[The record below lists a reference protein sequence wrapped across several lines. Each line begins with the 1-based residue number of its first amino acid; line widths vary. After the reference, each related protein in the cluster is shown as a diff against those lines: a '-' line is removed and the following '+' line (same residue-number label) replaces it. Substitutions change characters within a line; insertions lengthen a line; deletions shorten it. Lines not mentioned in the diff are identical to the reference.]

1 MSINRLKN
9 KIIREIRSLPVPKEE
24 RMRWHEYERT
34 VNHYTNM
41 LPCEAQDWLSRT
53 TAAHFR
59 V

>member
-1 MSINRLKN
+1 MRIKKLKN

-34 VNHYTNM
+34 INYYTNM
-41 LPCEAQDWLSRT
+41 LPCEAQDWLSRI
-53 TAAHFR
+53 ASDHFR

>member
-1 MSINRLKN
+1 MSINKLKN

-24 RMRWHEYERT
+24 RMRWHEYEHT

-41 LPCEAQDWLSRT
+41 LPHEEQDWLSRIVSD
-53 TAAHFR
+53 HFR